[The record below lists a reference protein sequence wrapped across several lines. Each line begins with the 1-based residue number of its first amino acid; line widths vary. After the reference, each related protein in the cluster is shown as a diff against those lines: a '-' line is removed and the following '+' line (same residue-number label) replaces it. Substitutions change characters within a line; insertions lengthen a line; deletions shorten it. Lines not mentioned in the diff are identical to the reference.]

1 MDRNDCWQKT
11 VNEIFGISASFGAL
25 LKSARLVDFNE
36 GNLKLEVN
44 YKFHK
49 EKIEE
54 MKNKTTLENIAEKF
68 FQNKIKLECL
78 VAEVPVHNIT
88 NTDQKVEKSLSGVAE
103 EMFS

>member
-1 MDRNDCWQKT
+1 MDISDCWQKT

-25 LKSARLVDFNE
+25 LKSARLVEFNE

-54 MKNKTTLENIAEKF
+54 MKNKTILENIAEKF

-78 VAEVPVHNIT
+78 VAEVPVVSSLEPK
-88 NTDQKVEKSLSGVAE
+88 QEKTLSGVAE
-103 EMFS
+103 EMFG

>member
-1 MDRNDCWQKT
+1 MDIADCWQKT
-11 VNEIFGISASFGAL
+11 VNEILGISASFGAL
-25 LKSARLVDFNE
+25 LKTARLVDFNE

-54 MKNKTTLENIAEKF
+54 MKNKTILENIAEKF
-68 FQNKIKLECL
+68 FQYKIKLECL
-78 VAEVPVHNIT
+78 VAEVPVNTQLTEVKNDNI
-88 NTDQKVEKSLSGVAE
+88 LGVAE